1 VTRKEWLL
9 LVLEA
14 AEGQDLTPVQLQK
27 SLFLVGKLLGADKE
41 RGFYE
46 FIPYDYGPFAKDV
59 YSDAESLE
67 SERMVRIDRIPARR
81 WKEYSATPHGL
92 KAAAEIEVDP
102 KLRENV
108 RKIVKWTRS
117 LAFPDLVRSIYKH
130 FPDYKA
136 NSVFQG

>member
-1 VTRKEWLL
+1 MTRKEWLL

-14 AEGQDLTPVQLQK
+14 AEGENLTPVQLQK
-27 SLFLVGKLLGADKE
+27 SLFLVGKLLGAEKE
-41 RGFYE
+41 GGFYE

-67 SERMVRIDRIPARR
+67 REQLVRIDRIPARR
-81 WKEYSATPHGL
+81 WKEYSATPRTL
-92 KAAAEIEVDP
+92 NEAAAIEADA
-102 KLRENV
+102 KLRDNV

-117 LAFPDLVRSIYKH
+117 LPFPELVRSIYKH
-130 FPDYKA
+130 FPAYKM